1 MQISKLVDFAGFSFG
16 GFVKMAKKREK
27 RNLLPG
33 KVCTNKVIAATA
45 KGKLKTHSMKCY
57 SPVFWYTNQLVP
69 QRKPFITKNR
79 FHAFLL

>member
-1 MQISKLVDFAGFSFG
+1 
-16 GFVKMAKKREK
+16 MARKREK
-27 RNLLPG
+27 RNLLAG
-33 KVCTNKVIAATA
+33 TNKVIAATA